1 MIDLSSKFEHLN
13 IFFIFQLV
21 LIIQVHVNPRAV
33 RNLLVILVN
42 ADQHLYNLLL
52 LNALLDPIIY
62 AVRIREI
69 RHNYTELL
77 RKICLCIYI
86 KCKARNSPSDCH
98 YVSVNTSDA
107 SGRRMSRRPSCTPS
121 LTDMDRRMSRVSAG
135 LAPGLPGATTI
146 NTVELTQ
153 LQPVSSENEPDE
165 SAV

>member
-1 MIDLSSKFEHLN
+1 M
-13 IFFIFQLV
+13 
-21 LIIQVHVNPRAV
+21 LIIQVHVNPGAV

-77 RKICLCIYI
+77 RNMCLCVYV
-86 KCKARNSPSDCH
+86 KCKARNSAEDCH
-98 YVSVNTSDA
+98 YVSVSTDYSG
-107 SGRRMSRRPSCTPS
+107 GRRMSRRPSCTPS

-135 LAPGLPGATTI
+135 LAPGLPGATTM
-146 NTVELTQ
+146 NPAELTQ
-153 LQPVSSENEPDE
+153 LQPISNENEPAE
-165 SAV
+165 STV